1 MKEQKLKITVIDDN
15 EQMSEMVKD
24 YLSQK
29 FEEAE
34 ITIYNSGEKALAEI
48 NQAPDVII
56 LDYQLDIQN
65 TKALN
70 GIQVLMQLKKRFSTP
85 IIFLSAQEKTEISAS
100 IIKHGAYDYV
110 VKNQQ
115 SFHRLEVIINNILE
129 SNKLKKNVG
138 SQKTLITALIILVV
152 IIAAAFLLTKIF

>member
-1 MKEQKLKITVIDDN
+1 
-15 EQMSEMVKD
+15 
-24 YLSQK
+24 
-29 FEEAE
+29 
-34 ITIYNSGEKALAEI
+34 
-48 NQAPDVII
+48 
-56 LDYQLDIQN
+56 
-65 TKALN
+65 
-70 GIQVLMQLKKRFSTP
+70 
-85 IIFLSAQEKTEISAS
+85 
-100 IIKHGAYDYV
+100 V

>member
-1 MKEQKLKITVIDDN
+1 
-15 EQMSEMVKD
+15 
-24 YLSQK
+24 
-29 FEEAE
+29 
-34 ITIYNSGEKALAEI
+34 
-48 NQAPDVII
+48 
-56 LDYQLDIQN
+56 
-65 TKALN
+65 
-70 GIQVLMQLKKRFSTP
+70 MQLKKRFSTP